1 MALAVTLALGTS
13 EAAASAP
20 VPGPYLYG
28 RFVVHKLARGFS
40 QDPSWSRNGKVLSS
54 QFDAAGIK
62 QIYRARPDGKHQ
74 TCLTCR
80 TATGPNGL
88 PQERPDGKWI
98 LFESYGQQSVHLG
111 GPGLGGFGG
120 DLYLMR
126 PDGSHPYRLTTN
138 SDPNNGAPY
147 GQAEGVPYDNFHA
160 YWSPNGRQVIWTH
173 TEANPLSAGGETWS
187 ILLGDFKMKNGRPSL
202 RNVRVVGKPYGA
214 YETQP
219 WSPDGKGF
227 LFSAAG
233 GYNSP
238 YQATPPGWGNMR
250 IYYMRLYGKGASPA
264 HPRVTRIGDN
274 APFYEEQS
282 IFTPDMR
289 TVIMMSNRAATLG
302 SWYGLIAAAA
312 QRTAFDARNTGT
324 TQTLQFLADFNGP
337 DFRSDLFAVDT
348 RTKATRRLTFQNNVV
363 PEFYWNHGY
372 TKILWS
378 LNGQNTASYTG
389 HFKGVRHARRMV
401 PKRTPGPLYGDPVDM
416 ARVGAQ
422 AQPIRDPGPTDNL
435 PVAVQPPDNPAPAFP
450 HATTHGD
457 KTIVPVVVATYFP
470 IWAADLAKLGQ
481 LAGVAF
487 TTDPLTRLG
496 L

>member
-1 MALAVTLALGTS
+1 
-13 EAAASAP
+13 
-20 VPGPYLYG
+20 
-28 RFVVHKLARGFS
+28 
-40 QDPSWSRNGKVLSS
+40 
-54 QFDAAGIK
+54 
-62 QIYRARPDGKHQ
+62 
-74 TCLTCR
+74 
-80 TATGPNGL
+80 
-88 PQERPDGKWI
+88 
-98 LFESYGQQSVHLG
+98 
-111 GPGLGGFGG
+111 
-120 DLYLMR
+120 
-126 PDGSHPYRLTTN
+126 
-138 SDPNNGAPY
+138 
-147 GQAEGVPYDNFHA
+147 
-160 YWSPNGRQVIWTH
+160 
-173 TEANPLSAGGETWS
+173 
-187 ILLGDFKMKNGRPSL
+187 MKNGRPSL

-264 HPRVTRIGDN
+264 RPRVTLIGDN

-312 QRTAFDARNTGT
+312 QRTAFDAPNTGT

-422 AQPIRDPGPTDNL
+422 AQPIRDPGPTDNAAV
-435 PVAVQPPDNPAPAFP
+435 PVAPPANPAPAFP
-450 HATTHGD
+450 HATARGD
-457 KTIVPVVVATYFP
+457 TTTVPVVVVTYLP
-470 IWAADLAKLGQ
+470 LWTGDLAKLGQ

-487 TTDPLTRLG
+487 TTDPLKRLG